1 MNFDLDK
8 NNSLIDTS
16 VLPNDIFTCIDDD
29 FSIVKTFAG
38 DSEVNI
44 LRIQLINSAKKL
56 LNTTDVFAFFRIE
69 SEETDTVKAES
80 CLKSKTGQYII
91 KFGIQIGL
99 SYLIKLLQQK
109 LKKELVL
116 KENNEIQHKY
126 ISNEFIDKHP
136 LLKSLIKWYQQND
149 SEDNNKSNRFLTTF
163 IDNLVFNLNNNNN
176 NNISH
181 RLIARWGRNTNEAAS
196 LLNVHMFQ
204 SISTEDDPTNFPK
217 PFLLSAYGVDNTFAA
232 IDILRRWMYIFES
245 CLDKGVRIVGFSTDA
260 DNKYLSAMRLASNF
274 FASLPNFKLQ
284 KHEHAF
290 KIDIPNDWTWFF
302 LSRNQ
307 LFLFFQ
313 DPVHIVT
320 KWRNRLLSSTAD
332 LYIGNDKISMAHI
345 EQLINN
351 NHYTKLDHGLTKSD
365 IQPKDRQN
373 YNSCIKLISDDVINL
388 LNDSRGTNGTVVYLT
403 LLKMIVKAYI
413 DKSTSIH
420 ERIKSA
426 WCVVFVCRLWWSSLE
441 KKSALKSSKI
451 SQTINERK
459 NKINKY
465 FITRPAYISVEMNAH
480 NSLYL
485 VLLVKQRHLPKQT
498 LINLHLFNSQPC
510 ESLFRDARSL
520 SSTFSTVVNF
530 TVKDFIRRSQKLS
543 ILNQFRYNQLE
554 KDLSFPIHHK
564 HKREHLLPSS
574 HQLDEI
580 DALDI
585 QQLILNAYEQALN
598 LVKHSKLLDTLNEH
612 KINCLDDLG
621 NYIFNVL
628 NTNSR
633 MINYSFRTENNTS
646 EEFGLDEENDD
657 NDVVDYASDQLID
670 EIPFDP
676 QNENVS
682 DDDESILNSTK
693 SDFNGMRIV
702 DNINPALRQSYFKV
716 KINNNIKYLHKQSAC
731 WLQSNQM
738 KKLSS
743 DRLSRVMQQTSD
755 HNY

>member
-1 MNFDLDK
+1 M
-8 NNSLIDTS
+8 
-16 VLPNDIFTCIDDD
+16 
-29 FSIVKTFAG
+29 
-38 DSEVNI
+38 
-44 LRIQLINSAKKL
+44 
-56 LNTTDVFAFFRIE
+56 
-69 SEETDTVKAES
+69 
-80 CLKSKTGQYII
+80 
-91 KFGIQIGL
+91 
-99 SYLIKLLQQK
+99 
-109 LKKELVL
+109 
-116 KENNEIQHKY
+116 
-126 ISNEFIDKHP
+126 
-136 LLKSLIKWYQQND
+136 
-149 SEDNNKSNRFLTTF
+149 F
-163 IDNLVFNLNNNNN
+163 IDNLVFNLAQSSNHYRYSESIKKFSICLYVLGGKQCYEFVCLNMPGS
-176 NNISH
+176 IPALPTVLD
-181 RLIARWGRNTNEAAS
+181 LINKSDMTLTEAEFRFNSLQQFQSGFGFCSEDTTGVIPKVEYDSSTNSFIGFTTPIVDGIPLTKHYQADTFDDFKIVYNTNEAAS

-204 SISTEDDPTNFPK
+204 SISTKDDPTNFPK
-217 PFLLSAYGVDNTFAA
+217 PFLLSAYGVDNTFTA

-245 CLDKGVRIVGFSTDA
+245 CLDKGVRIVGFSTDV